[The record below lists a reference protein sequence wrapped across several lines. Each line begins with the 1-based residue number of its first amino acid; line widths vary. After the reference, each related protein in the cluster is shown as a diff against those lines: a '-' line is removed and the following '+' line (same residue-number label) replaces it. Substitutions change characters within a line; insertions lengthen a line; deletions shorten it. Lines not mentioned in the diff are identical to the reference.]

1 MHETMVAQS
10 IFESITELTNEH
22 NARAIEA
29 TISCGQFNPI
39 NDEVLTFAFNLI
51 TKSTPCEGM
60 KLNIKHIPLSAN
72 CNQCHAIFNYDIYKP
87 GCPECNSMEFEF
99 KEDAPLLLED
109 IELELIDK

>member
-10 IFESITELTNEH
+10 IFESINALACEH
-22 NARAIEA
+22 NALAIEA

-39 NDEVLTFAFNLI
+39 NDEVLTFAFDLLA
-51 TKSTPCEGM
+51 KSTPCEGM
-60 KLNIKHIPLSAN
+60 KLNIKHIPLTAC
-72 CNQCHAIFNYDIYKP
+72 CNQCQMKFDYDIYKP

-109 IELELIDK
+109 IELEPIDK

>member
-10 IFESITELTNEH
+10 IFDSIQALAKEH

-39 NDEVLTFAFNLI
+39 NDEVLSFAFDLI
-51 TKSTPCEGM
+51 AKGTDCEDM
-60 KLNIKHIPLSAN
+60 KLNIKHIPLTAN
-72 CNQCHAIFNYDIYKP
+72 CTQCSAKFDYDIYKP
-87 GCPECNSMEFEF
+87 GCPECNSMEYEF

-109 IELELIDK
+109 IELEPF